1 MVRISFFECI
11 LFLISF
17 DLFSLLTGSRHIY
30 TKGFKKTIYMQV
42 IQIMHGIQLCPSS
55 VKVAWAKVFPEDTH
69 EDGDGETAED
79 GGGESFPV
87 LIALKGPKNTKVLSM
102 NASGSDDDESTVSMT
117 SHAKSQL
124 NVQQS
129 VVQRK
134 QSQFQAG
141 STTFSVQSEKTPEED
156 SEKAD
161 VIDDPEELT
170 DLFDAPPAYTNTRYT
185 APHEMY
191 SHSEESRF
199 HRPSMA
205 RGHIKGGFLSDIS
218 PDFET
223 RSAPKITPAYCPP
236 RAPIVTASPSA
247 NLLHSDTL
255 IRKLTRRGSSSQ
267 IEKSVL
273 LTAQS
278 LARMALNKPAP
289 APLPVQHLVRSLT
302 EAKSLPVLGKLPL
315 DTHSS
320 SSVNLKTMKEG
331 IAERVSSPDTRAT
344 STAPSFYL
352 GPAGTKVA
360 NKHTVHGLMTDP
372 IMQSNL
378 NRTYLKPLAEKP
390 HRQKTLVQRQN
401 VHEAMNA
408 HDESPQMQ
416 LYLSDTAGTK
426 PQAHS
431 HVQAFHRTIP
441 IQWCA
446 AGGADTHRKV
456 PISTDLHNEISAKLR
471 KSEQDQLQSK
481 MEYHKE
487 KIRAVLDTKSALG
500 KVIIMSYKAFFIL
513 STRKLALPKCF
524 LQ

>member
-1 MVRISFFECI
+1 MI
-11 LFLISF
+11 
-17 DLFSLLTGSRHIY
+17 GSRHIY

-69 EDGDGETAED
+69 EDGDGEAAED
-79 GGGESFPV
+79 GGESFPV
-87 LIALKGPKNTKVLSM
+87 LIALKGPKSTKVLSL
-102 NASGSDDDESTVSMT
+102 NATGSDDDESTVSLN
-117 SHAKSQL
+117 SHAKSQF
-124 NVQQS
+124 NVQQNS
-129 VVQRK
+129 IQRK
-134 QSQFQAG
+134 QSHFPAG
-141 STTFSVQSEKTPEED
+141 SNLSQPCDKSPENEND

-161 VIDDPEELT
+161 VIEDPEELT
-170 DLFDAPPAYTNTRYT
+170 DLFDAPAYARYT

-205 RGHIKGGFLSDIS
+205 RGHIKGGFLSDMS
-218 PDFET
+218 PEFESRT
-223 RSAPKITPAYCPP
+223 MPKAAAYCPP

-255 IRKLTRRGSSSQ
+255 IRKLTRRGSASQ

-278 LARMALNKPAP
+278 LARMALNKPTP
-289 APLPVQHLVRSLT
+289 APLPVQHLVRSMT
-302 EAKSLPVLGKLPL
+302 EANSLPVLGKPHLEA
-315 DTHSS
+315 TSS
-320 SSVNLKTMKEG
+320 SSINLLKPMKEG

-352 GPAGTKVA
+352 GAGGTRVA

-426 PQAHS
+426 PQAYS

-446 AGGADTHRKV
+446 AGGADTHRKIT
-456 PISTDLHNEISAKLR
+456 ISTDLHNEISAKLR
-471 KSEQDQLQSK
+471 KSEQEQLQSK

-500 KVIIMSYKAFFIL
+500 KVIATFQ
-513 STRKLALPKCF
+513 F
-524 LQ
+524 LICTVVLCY